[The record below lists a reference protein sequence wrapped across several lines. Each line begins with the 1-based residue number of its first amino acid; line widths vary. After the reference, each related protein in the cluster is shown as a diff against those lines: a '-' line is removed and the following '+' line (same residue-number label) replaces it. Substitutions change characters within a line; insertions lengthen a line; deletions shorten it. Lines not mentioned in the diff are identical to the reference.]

1 MRLLPLLALLTG
13 ALAGCAMGPDYQRP
27 EVVTPAAW
35 RTPEPGAA
43 PVADLANL
51 AWWESFGDTQLDAL
65 VKQALQNN
73 LDIRIAAGR
82 VRQYAARA
90 DLAKAQQLPEVGL
103 RGSSTRDK
111 LSEERQ
117 VPLSSR
123 TPVNSAAYELQA
135 QMSWELDLWGRVQR
149 TNEAYLADL
158 AATDEDRRAI
168 TLTVVANVVSGY
180 VQLMA
185 LDRELALL
193 KQDVA
198 NRQEV
203 IRLAEARQ
211 QGGAGTMLQVMQA
224 RAALEETAAAV
235 PAKEREIAA
244 AENGLAI
251 LLGTDPATIPR
262 STALDALKAPPVPQG
277 LPSSVLEQR
286 PDVRMAEANL
296 RAANARIGVAKAEF
310 FPTISLTG
318 LFGYASTDLSRFV
331 TEPALFGSVGTQ
343 LVAKVFDG
351 GRNDASV
358 REAEAVQALHV
369 DAYRRAVRNALME
382 TEDAL
387 VYHQKTV
394 QRLDALARQMKA
406 VKSVAELAQ
415 KRYQGGQGTLFE
427 VLDAERQVTAA
438 QRLQIDALRDEHLS
452 LVLIYKA
459 LGGGWKVA
467 APDVLQS
474 VAADDAASSPKN

>member
-1 MRLLPLLALLTG
+1 MRLIPLLVLLTG

-27 EVVTPAAW
+27 EVVVPKVW
-35 RTPEPGAA
+35 RTPAPAAA

-51 AWWESFGDTQLDAL
+51 AWWESFGDAQLNTL

-73 LDIRIAAGR
+73 LDIRIAAAR

-90 DLAKAQQLPEVGL
+90 DLTKAQELPEVAL
-103 RGSSTRDK
+103 NGSSTRDK

-117 VPLSSR
+117 VPLSWR

-135 QMSWELDLWGRVQR
+135 QVSWELDLWGRVQR
-149 TNEAYLADL
+149 SNEASLADL

-168 TLTVVANVVSGY
+168 ALTVVANVVSGY
-180 VQLMA
+180 VQLLA

-193 KQDVA
+193 QQDVA

-211 QGGAGTMLQVMQA
+211 QGGAGTLLQVMQA

-251 LLGTDPATIPR
+251 LLGTDPAAIPR
-262 STALDALKAPPVPQG
+262 STALDTLKPPPVPQG
-277 LPSSVLEQR
+277 LPSAVLEQR

-318 LFGYASTDLSRFV
+318 LFGYASTDLSRFI
-331 TEPALFGSVGTQ
+331 TEKALFGSVGTQ

-351 GRNDASV
+351 GRNDATV
-358 REAEAVQALHV
+358 R
-369 DAYRRAVRNALME
+369 
-382 TEDAL
+382 
-387 VYHQKTV
+387 
-394 QRLDALARQMKA
+394 
-406 VKSVAELAQ
+406 
-415 KRYQGGQGTLFE
+415 
-427 VLDAERQVTAA
+427 
-438 QRLQIDALRDEHLS
+438 
-452 LVLIYKA
+452 
-459 LGGGWKVA
+459 
-467 APDVLQS
+467 
-474 VAADDAASSPKN
+474 